1 MKYPQ
6 QKAIRALAPVVLA
19 ILVSACSSVSVAP
32 EKGQGVDPSKT
43 AQQIALERAQAELAK
58 VQKSVF
64 FAYDSFEV
72 SESFRDVVTAH
83 ANYLNAAPSARI
95 VIEGNADDRGTSE
108 YNLALGQKRADA
120 VGSSLKAL
128 GVQASRIETVS
139 FGEERPRAKGEDEA
153 ARAENRRADLVLR

>member
-1 MKYPQ
+1 MSVISRVS
-6 QKAIRALAPVVLA
+6 ARAALAASMVL
-19 ILVSACSSVSVAP
+19 LVSACSSVSVAP
-32 EKGQGVDPSKT
+32 EKGAQVDPNKT
-43 AQQIALERAQAELAK
+43 AQQIALERAEAELAK

-72 SESFRDVVTAH
+72 NESFRDVVTAH
-83 ANYLNAAPSARI
+83 ANYLNAAPTARV

-128 GVQASRIETVS
+128 GVPASRIETVS

-153 ARAENRRADLVLR
+153 ARAENRRADLILR